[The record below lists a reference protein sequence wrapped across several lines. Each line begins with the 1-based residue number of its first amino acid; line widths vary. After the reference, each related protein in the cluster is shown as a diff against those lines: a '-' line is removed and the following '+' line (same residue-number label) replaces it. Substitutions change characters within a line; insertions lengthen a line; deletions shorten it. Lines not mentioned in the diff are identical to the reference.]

1 MHIEQLEIETIPG
14 ISPNNDATVFISR
27 SDDMRINGQEW
38 TQEYGSNL
46 DYNKNF
52 IVRRLGYVRKDVSF
66 RLRTASR
73 SRMSFCRLDLQAS

>member
-1 MHIEQLEIETIPG
+1 
-14 ISPNNDATVFISR
+14 
-27 SDDMRINGQEW
+27 MRINGQEW

-52 IVRRLGYVRKDVSF
+52 EVRRLGYVRKDITF

-73 SRMSFCRLDLQAS
+73 SRMAFCKFDIEAS